1 MPNWCRHTA
10 SSVVV
15 TPKVVVAVHLRPSVT
30 LQLLHLEAVIALLA
44 ALALPPLF
52 FSLLFN
58 VT

>member
-44 ALALPPLF
+44 ALPPLF